1 MNGDKEVLSTTPSID
16 DYNAFVIQTNEYEA
30 GLIKEVST
38 SQALLV
44 YNKTHTK
51 ASHRQPKYLIL
62 KQQMKDLNQQKP
74 NTILNKIAES

>member
-51 ASHRQPKYLIL
+51 AS
-62 KQQMKDLNQQKP
+62 
-74 NTILNKIAES
+74 S